1 MPSSHSPESTSA
13 NVSTFVFLFC
23 FLFCLFVCFFMAIWP
38 TSTRFMHL
46 IFVSHFYTTS
56 SLKLNP
62 LFACFSLRASGR
74 DPFSAQSPSKK
85 AGLSSTPMYPPP
97 PPPPLPQTLPRI
109 KEVAPDHRWVIL
121 QCWYKKKVSWDV
133 VEGERIYK
141 PESISVV
148 QNDFP
153 TLTAEDLLLPRNY
166 TSNTVNGFFFFFKY
180 NSCMHSDFQNA
191 FMFILNLNV
200 FVKFSLTVCLFLWFL
215 LVIFLRQ
222 NQTAWLVT
230 CEQISHL

>member
-1 MPSSHSPESTSA
+1 M
-13 NVSTFVFLFC
+13 
-23 FLFCLFVCFFMAIWP
+23 
-38 TSTRFMHL
+38 
-46 IFVSHFYTTS
+46 SHFCTTS

-62 LFACFSLRASGR
+62 LFACFSLRAPGR

-85 AGLSSTPMYPPP
+85 AGLSSTPMCPPP

-109 KEVAPDHRWVIL
+109 KEVAADHRWVIL
-121 QCWYKKKVSWDV
+121 QCWYMKKVSWDV

-148 QNDFP
+148 RTEFP
-153 TLTAEDLLLPRNY
+153 TLTVEDLLLPRNY

-200 FVKFSLTVCLFLWFL
+200 FVKFSLTVCLVLWFL

-222 NQTAWLVT
+222 NQTDWLVT
-230 CEQISHL
+230 CEQLSHL